1 MGPYGRE
8 DSDHVRRYLYSDY
21 LCSVPLA
28 EALMP
33 ADDEDAKGQNLEP
46 AAPSFSTAW
55 KRTRMWGNVYT
66 EEEEEDERGGL
77 PFGFDFEFLSG
88 LLPISCPSGDRQEAT
103 ASRDASQS
111 YLPTRVVH
119 VALI

>member
-1 MGPYGRE
+1 MG
-8 DSDHVRRYLYSDY
+8 VRTVITSGGTCIPTTYVACPWLKR
-21 LCSVPLA
+21 C
-28 EALMP
+28 LMP
-33 ADDEDAKGQNLEP
+33 ADDEDAKGQNLEL
-46 AAPSFSTAW
+46 AAPSSSTAW